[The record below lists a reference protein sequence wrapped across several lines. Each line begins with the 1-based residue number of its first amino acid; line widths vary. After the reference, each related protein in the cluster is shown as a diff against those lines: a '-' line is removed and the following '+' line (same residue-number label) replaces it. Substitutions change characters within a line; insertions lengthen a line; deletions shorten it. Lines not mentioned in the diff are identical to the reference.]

1 MQGLWYNRRIEI
13 TRLERRRRKSYLQ
26 FFLLIRLLTT
36 LIMSFDGFFLHHL
49 TKELQDELLYGRIQ
63 KVNQPFEHELVLT
76 IRNNRKNYKLLLSAH
91 PVFGRVQITKT
102 DFQNPQ
108 TPNTFTMIMRKY
120 LQGAVIESLEQID
133 NDRILEIAFSN
144 KNEIGDNVKVTLVVE
159 IMGKH
164 SNIILID
171 KAESKI
177 IESIKHIGFSQNSYR
192 TILPGSTYIAPPKT
206 DAKNPFTVS
215 DEKLFEI
222 LQTEDLAPRHLQ
234 KLFQGLGRDTAENLS
249 AQLNDDKIKQFRA
262 FFARDVQP
270 NMTDKSFAAVLFDN
284 SNKEK
289 IFDSLSELLDVFYQD
304 KAERDRVN
312 QQSSDLIHRV
322 QTELDKNVKKLKKQE
337 KELQATENAE
347 EFRQKGEL
355 LTTYLSMV
363 PNNQDQVELD
373 NYYTNKKITIA
384 LDKSLTPNQNAQ
396 RYFKKY
402 QKLKEAVKHLTGL
415 IEETKHT
422 ITYLESVET
431 SLSHASISDIAD
443 IREELVE
450 TGFVKRRTKDKR
462 HKRKKPEQYLASDG
476 KTIIMVGRNN
486 LQNDELTFKMAK
498 KGELWF
504 HAKDIPGSHVL
515 IKDNLNP
522 SDEVKTDAAELAAYY
537 SKARLSNLIQV
548 DMIEAKKLNK
558 PTGAKPGFVTY
569 TGQKTLRVTPTE
581 EKINSMRIENKK

>member
-1 MQGLWYNRRIEI
+1 
-13 TRLERRRRKSYLQ
+13 
-26 FFLLIRLLTT
+26 
-36 LIMSFDGFFLHHL
+36 MSFDGFFLHHL

-63 KVNQPFEHELVLT
+63 KVNQPFEQELVLT

-91 PVFGRVQITKT
+91 PVFGRLQITKT

-120 LQGAVIESLEQID
+120 LQSAVIENITQIE
-133 NDRILEIAFSN
+133 NDRVLEIAFSN
-144 KNEIGDNVKVTLVVE
+144 KNEIGDNIKVTLVVE

-206 DAKNPFTVS
+206 DAKNPFTIS

-234 KLFQGLGRDTAENLS
+234 KLFQGLGRDTAENLA
-249 AQLNDDKIKQFRA
+249 AQLSDDKLKQFRA
-262 FFARDVQP
+262 FFARPVQP
-270 NMTDKSFAAVLFDN
+270 NMTDKSFAAVPFDN
-284 SNKEK
+284 SGQT
-289 IFDSLSELLDVFYQD
+289 FDSLSELLDVFYQD

-322 QTELDKNVKKLKKQE
+322 QTELDKNIKKLAKQE
-337 KELQATENAE
+337 KELAATENAE

-373 NYYTNKKITIA
+373 NYYTNEKITIA

-431 SLSHASISDIAD
+431 SLSHASISDIED

-450 TGFVKRRTKDKR
+450 TGFVKCRTRDKH

>member
-1 MQGLWYNRRIEI
+1 
-13 TRLERRRRKSYLQ
+13 
-26 FFLLIRLLTT
+26 
-36 LIMSFDGFFLHHL
+36 MSFDGFFLHHL
-49 TKELQDELLYGRIQ
+49 TKELQEELLYGRIQ
-63 KVNQPFEHELVLT
+63 KVNQPFERELVLT

-91 PVFGRVQITKT
+91 PVFGRVQITT
-102 DFQNPQ
+102 ADFQNPQ

-120 LQGAVIESLEQID
+120 LQGAVIESITQIE

-144 KNEIGDNVKVTLVVE
+144 KNEIGDNIKVTLVVE

-192 TILPGSTYIAPPKT
+192 TILPGSTYLAPPKT
-206 DAKNPFTVS
+206 EAKNPFTVS
-215 DEKLFEI
+215 DEKLFEL
-222 LQTEDLAPRHLQ
+222 LQTEDLAPRNLQ
-234 KLFQGLGRDTAENLS
+234 KLFQGLGRDTAENLA
-249 AQLNDDKIKQFRA
+249 AQLSNDKLKQFRA
-262 FFARDVQP
+262 FFARPCQP
-270 NMTDKSFAAVLFDN
+270 NMTDKSFAAVLFDK
-284 SNKEK
+284 SDKQ
-289 IFDSLSELLDVFYQD
+289 FDSLSELLDVFYQD

-322 QTELDKNVKKLKKQE
+322 QTELDKNIKKLGKQE
-337 KELQATENAE
+337 KELLATENAE

-355 LTTYLSMV
+355 LTTYLTLV

-373 NYYTNKKITIA
+373 NYYTNEKIVIA

-415 IEETKHT
+415 IQETKDT

-431 SLSHASISDIAD
+431 ALNHASISDIEN

-450 TGFVKRRTKDKR
+450 TGFVKRRTRDKR

-537 SKARLSNLIQV
+537 SKARLSNLVQV

-558 PTGAKPGFVTY
+558 PTGGKPGFVTY

-581 EKINSMRIENKK
+581 EKINSMRMTK

>member
-1 MQGLWYNRRIEI
+1 
-13 TRLERRRRKSYLQ
+13 
-26 FFLLIRLLTT
+26 
-36 LIMSFDGFFLHHL
+36 MSFDGFFLHHL
-49 TKELQDELLYGRIQ
+49 TKELQEELLYGRIQ
-63 KVNQPFEHELVLT
+63 KVNQPFERELVLT

-91 PVFGRVQITKT
+91 PVFGRVQITT
-102 DFQNPQ
+102 ADFQNPQ

-120 LQGAVIESLEQID
+120 LQRAVIESITQIE

-144 KNEIGDNVKVTLVVE
+144 KNEIGDNIKVTLVVE

-192 TILPGSTYIAPPKT
+192 TILPGSTYLAPPKT
-206 DAKNPFTVS
+206 EAKNPFTVS
-215 DEKLFEI
+215 DEKLFEL
-222 LQTEDLAPRHLQ
+222 LQTEDLAPRNLQ
-234 KLFQGLGRDTAENLS
+234 KLFQGLGRDTAENLA
-249 AQLNDDKIKQFRA
+249 AQLSNDKLKQFRA
-262 FFARDVQP
+262 FFARPCQP
-270 NMTDKSFAAVLFDN
+270 NMTDKSFAAVLFDK
-284 SNKEK
+284 SDKQ
-289 IFDSLSELLDVFYQD
+289 FDSLSELLDVFYQD

-322 QTELDKNVKKLKKQE
+322 QTELDKNIKKLGKQE
-337 KELQATENAE
+337 KELLATENAE

-355 LTTYLSMV
+355 LTTYLTLV

-373 NYYTNKKITIA
+373 NYYTNEKIVIA

-415 IEETKHT
+415 IQETKDT

-431 SLSHASISDIAD
+431 ALNHASISDIED

-450 TGFVKRRTKDKR
+450 TGFVKRRTRDKR

-537 SKARLSNLIQV
+537 SKARLSNLVQV

-558 PTGAKPGFVTY
+558 PTGGKPGFVTY

-581 EKINSMRIENKK
+581 EKINSMRMTK

>member
-1 MQGLWYNRRIEI
+1 
-13 TRLERRRRKSYLQ
+13 
-26 FFLLIRLLTT
+26 
-36 LIMSFDGFFLHHL
+36 MSFDGFFLHHL

-76 IRNNRKNYKLLLSAH
+76 IRNNRKNYKMLLSAH
-91 PVFGRVQITKT
+91 PVFGRLQITKT

-120 LQGAVIESLEQID
+120 LQGAVIENITQIE
-133 NDRILEIAFSN
+133 NDRVLEIAFSN
-144 KNEIGDNVKVTLVVE
+144 KNEIGDNIKVTLVVE

-234 KLFQGLGRDTAENLS
+234 KLFQGLGRDTAENLA
-249 AQLNDDKIKQFRA
+249 AQLSDDKLKQFRA
-262 FFARDVQP
+262 FFARPVQP
-270 NMTDKSFAAVLFDN
+270 NMTDKSFAAVPFDK
-284 SNKEK
+284 SGQT
-289 IFDSLSELLDVFYQD
+289 FDSLSELLDVFYQD

-322 QTELDKNVKKLKKQE
+322 QTELDKNIKKLAKQE
-337 KELQATENAE
+337 KELAATENAE

-373 NYYTNKKITIA
+373 NYYTNEKITIA

-431 SLSHASISDIAD
+431 ALSHASISDIED

-450 TGFVKRRTKDKR
+450 TGFVKRRTRDKR

-581 EKINSMRIENKK
+581 EKINSMRIENQK

>member
-1 MQGLWYNRRIEI
+1 
-13 TRLERRRRKSYLQ
+13 
-26 FFLLIRLLTT
+26 
-36 LIMSFDGFFLHHL
+36 MSFDGFFLHHL
-49 TKELQDELLYGRIQ
+49 TKELQEELLYGRIQ
-63 KVNQPFEHELVLT
+63 KVNQPFECELVLT

-91 PVFGRVQITKT
+91 PVFGRVQITT
-102 DFQNPQ
+102 AYFQNPQ

-120 LQGAVIESLEQID
+120 LQGAVIESITQIE

-144 KNEIGDNVKVTLVVE
+144 KNEIGDNIKVTLVVE

-192 TILPGSTYIAPPKT
+192 TILPGSTYLAPPKT
-206 DAKNPFTVS
+206 EAKNPFTVS
-215 DEKLFEI
+215 DEKLFEL
-222 LQTEDLAPRHLQ
+222 LQTEDLAPRNLQ
-234 KLFQGLGRDTAENLS
+234 KLFQGLGRDTAENLA
-249 AQLNDDKIKQFRA
+249 AQLSNDKLKQFRA
-262 FFARDVQP
+262 FFARPCQP
-270 NMTDKSFAAVLFDN
+270 NMTDKSFAAVLFDK
-284 SNKEK
+284 SYKQ
-289 IFDSLSELLDVFYQD
+289 FDSLSELLDVFYQD

-322 QTELDKNVKKLKKQE
+322 QTELDKNIKKLGKQE
-337 KELQATENAE
+337 KELLATENAE

-355 LTTYLSMV
+355 LTTYLTLV

-373 NYYTNKKITIA
+373 NYYTNEKIVIA
-384 LDKSLTPNQNAQ
+384 LDKSLTPSQNAQ

-415 IEETKHT
+415 IQETKDT

-431 SLSHASISDIAD
+431 ALNHASISDIED

-450 TGFVKRRTKDKR
+450 TGFVKRRTRDKR

-537 SKARLSNLIQV
+537 SKARLSNLVQV

-558 PTGAKPGFVTY
+558 PTGGKPGFVTY

-581 EKINSMRIENKK
+581 EKINSMRITK